1 MPTPG
6 GAMKLHRS
14 HVAIAAGA
22 AFVAVLPFLASDYI
36 VGFFFTTFLFV
47 GMAYGW
53 NLVSG
58 FTAYVSF
65 GQISFFGIGAYTLA
79 ILVSRGAW
87 PWPLAALAGTVVAAV
102 LAVPLGWAML
112 RLRGPYFALG
122 MLGLSQVLATVAS
135 AWTSVTGG
143 GEGIY
148 LPPEATLRQLYYAG
162 ALLVVAGIAVTW
174 AVDRSAF
181 GLRLRAIGEDEV
193 AAEAMGV
200 DTTLAKLASFVLAST
215 FPALA
220 GALYAWRLSYIDP
233 ASGFP
238 SAYEVRTILMAIF
251 GGAGTV
257 WGPLL
262 GGVLFTAVGE
272 VLWAKFSEIHLLL
285 FGVMILVVLLFM
297 PEGIIP
303 LLRRRR
309 MRRQSAVPAAVRK
322 EAA

>member
-1 MPTPG
+1 
-6 GAMKLHRS
+6 MKRAGLA
-14 HVAIAAGA
+14 AIAIGIAL
-22 AFVAVLPFLASDYI
+22 VAVLPLFTSDYV
-36 VGFFFTTFLFV
+36 VGFLFTTFLFV
-47 GMAYGW
+47 SMAYGW
-53 NLVSG
+53 NLISG

-65 GQISFFGIGAYTLA
+65 GQMSFFGIGAYTLA
-79 ILVSRGAW
+79 ILVSRGGW
-87 PWPLAALAGTVVAAV
+87 PWPIAVLAGTGVAAV

-122 MLGLSQVLATVAS
+122 MLGLTQVLAMVGS
-135 AWTSVTGG
+135 SWTSVTNG

-162 ALLVVAGIAVTW
+162 AALVAAAVVVTW

-181 GLRLRAIGEDEV
+181 GLRLRSIGEDET

-200 DTTLAKLASFVLAST
+200 DCTAAKLAAFVIAST
-215 FPALA
+215 FPAMA
-220 GALYAWRLSYIDP
+220 GGLYAWRLSYIDP
-233 ASGFP
+233 SSAFP
-238 SAYEVRTILMAIF
+238 AGYEVQTILMVIF

-257 WGPLL
+257 WGPLV
-262 GGVLFTAVGE
+262 GGFFFTAIAE
-272 VLWAKFSEIHLLL
+272 VLWAKFAEIHLLL

-297 PEGIIP
+297 PEGLIP

-309 MRRQSAVPAAVRK
+309 LRRRGAAAAVPIRK

>member
-1 MPTPG
+1 MNRTG
-6 GAMKLHRS
+6 LAALAIGIAVV
-14 HVAIAAGA
+14 VA
-22 AFVAVLPFLASDYI
+22 LPLFTSDYV
-36 VGFFFTTFLFV
+36 VGFLFTTFVFV
-47 GMAYGW
+47 SMAYGW

-65 GQISFFGIGAYTLA
+65 GQMSFFGIGAYTLA
-79 ILVSRGAW
+79 ILVSRAGW
-87 PWPLAALAGTVVAAV
+87 PWQIAVVAGTAMASV

-122 MLGLSQVLATVAS
+122 MLGLAQVLATVGS
-135 AWTSVTGG
+135 AWTSVTNG

-162 ALLVVAGIAVTW
+162 AALVAAAVAVTW
-174 AVDRSAF
+174 AVDRSSF
-181 GLRLRAIGEDEV
+181 GLRLRSIGEDET

-200 DTTLAKLASFVLAST
+200 DCTTAKLAAFVIAST
-215 FPALA
+215 FPAAA

-233 ASGFP
+233 SSAFP
-238 SAYEVRTILMAIF
+238 AGYEVQTILMVIF

-257 WGPLL
+257 WGPLV
-262 GGVLFTAVGE
+262 GGFLFTAVAE
-272 VLWAKFSEIHLLL
+272 VLWAKFAEIHLLL
-285 FGVMILVVLLFM
+285 FGTMILVVLLFM
-297 PEGIIP
+297 PEGLIP

-309 MRRQSAVPAAVRK
+309 MRRRAAAPPARVRK

>member
-1 MPTPG
+1 VRRRVG
-6 GAMKLHRS
+6 YAAAALA
-14 HVAIAAGA
+14 VALVAAA
-22 AFVAVLPFLASDYI
+22 PFFASDYV
-36 VGFFFTTFLFV
+36 VGFLFTTFLFV
-47 GMAYGW
+47 AMAYGW
-53 NLVSG
+53 NLISG

-65 GQISFFGIGAYTLA
+65 GQISFFGIGAYGLA
-79 ILVSRGAW
+79 ILVSRHAW
-87 PWPLAALAGTVVAAV
+87 PWPAAVLAGAAAAAG

-135 AWTSVTGG
+135 AWVGLTGG

-148 LPPEATLRQLYYAG
+148 LPPEAALRQLYWAG
-162 ALLVVAGIAVTW
+162 AALVAAAIAVTW

-181 GLRLRAIGEDEV
+181 GLRLRSIGEDEV

-200 DTTLAKLASFVLAST
+200 DTTRAKLAAFVLASI

-220 GALYAWRLSYIDP
+220 GGLYAWRLSYIDP

-238 SAYEVRTILMAIF
+238 TPYEVRTILMAVF

-257 WGPLL
+257 WGPLV

-272 VLWAKFSEIHLLL
+272 VLWARFTEVHLLL
-285 FGVMILVVLLFM
+285 FGMMIVVVLLFM
-297 PEGIIP
+297 PEGLVP

-309 MRRQSAVPAAVRK
+309 MRARAVAPPKPIRK